1 LASRPSVLANHLA
14 SPQQTI

>member
-14 SPQQTI
+14 SPRQTI